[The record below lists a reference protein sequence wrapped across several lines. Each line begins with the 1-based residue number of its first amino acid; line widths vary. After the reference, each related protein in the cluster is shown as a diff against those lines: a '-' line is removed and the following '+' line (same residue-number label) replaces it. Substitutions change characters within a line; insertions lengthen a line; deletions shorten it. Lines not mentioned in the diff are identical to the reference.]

1 MTETF
6 DNRRLLLV
14 DDHRPIHD
22 DFRSIL
28 NNRGVASERLGEL
41 ESTFFG
47 EAVLPSVLLPKYEM
61 ESAFQ
66 GQEAL
71 SKVEASLK
79 AGHPYALGFI
89 DVRMPPGW
97 DGIETIQHIWNL
109 DTEMQFVICTAY
121 ADYTWEEIFKRFGNT
136 ERVVFLRKPFDQT
149 EVRQLACT
157 LTAKWK
163 YSAIARLRS
172 QELYTLVRK
181 RTEELTL
188 TVIELGAALQK
199 VQTLS
204 GLVPICP
211 SCRKVRDDQGFWK
224 RVEAYISERT
234 KACFIQEVCPI
245 CAKTLPPEIAGT
257 EAQRECSTLPTT
269 E

>member
-1 MTETF
+1 MTEPF

-22 DFRSIL
+22 DFHSIL

-47 EAVLPSVLLPKYEM
+47 DAVLPSLLLPKYDM

-163 YSAIARLRS
+163 YTAMARLRS
-172 QELYTLVRK
+172 QELETLVRQ
-181 RTEELTL
+181 RTQELTR
-188 TVIELGAALQK
+188 TVIELGAALRK

-204 GLVPICP
+204 GLVPVCS
-211 SCRKVRDDQGFWK
+211 SCRKIRDDQGFWK
-224 RVEAYISERT
+224 RVEAYISEHT
-234 KACFIQEVCPI
+234 DVSFYQEICPS
-245 CAKTLPPEIAGT
+245 CAQTRPPDPAGAESPREGSLPA
-257 EAQRECSTLPTT
+257 TT
-269 E
+269 G